1 VIIATGLAVLAGGCG
16 ASGPAGRAGGS
27 PATATASG
35 GATGV
40 GTDGSTTSEQ
50 VSTTS
55 TTATTTTTTLP
66 PTTTTT
72 TLPPATTTTTLPR
85 DPQSNAYAASAA
97 FMGAWERGDRR
108 AALAVATP
116 GAVGTLFAHR
126 YNGEVLND
134 RGCSLPGPNPV
145 ICSWGPYALASP
157 TNPLYEVTL
166 RPEGSGWYVNA
177 VKEET
182 AG

>member
-1 VIIATGLAVLAGGCG
+1 MIIATGLAVLAGGCG

-55 TTATTTTTTLP
+55 TTA
-66 PTTTTT
+66 TTTTT

>member
-1 VIIATGLAVLAGGCG
+1 MIIAAGLAALAGGCG
-16 ASGPAGRAGGS
+16 ASGPVGRAGAT
-27 PATATASG
+27 PPTATASG
-35 GATGV
+35 GATGI
-40 GTDGSTTSEQ
+40 GADGSTSNEPT
-50 VSTTS
+50 STTS
-55 TTATTTTTTLP
+55 TTAP
-66 PTTTTT
+66 TTTT

-97 FMGAWERGDRR
+97 FMGAWEQGDRV
-108 AALAVATP
+108 AAMAVASST
-116 GAVGTLFAHR
+116 AVATLFAHR
-126 YNGEVLND
+126 YDGEVLND
-134 RGCSLPGPNPV
+134 RGCSAPGPNPV